1 MEQKFINPII
11 SNKYL
16 KLGLINMYNMCD
28 HKRLK
33 INELIEGVDF
43 YWQEMGG
50 VRLRVF
56 TKEWLLMTR
65 LKCCE
70 SGCINCPF
78 DFKNKKNNNKYI
90 V

>member
-1 MEQKFINPII
+1 
-11 SNKYL
+11 
-16 KLGLINMYNMCD
+16 MCD

-33 INELIEGVDF
+33 IDELIEGVDF
-43 YWQEMGG
+43 YWEEIDG

-56 TKEWLLMTR
+56 TKEWLLMAR
-65 LKCCE
+65 PKCCE

-78 DFKNKKNNNKYI
+78 GFKIKKINNKGN